1 MSISLGELAVRFGC
15 ELHGD
20 PDVAVD
26 RVATLKEAQSG
37 AVSFLANPQYRQ
49 ELAQTRASVVIL
61 DASLAEQCPVASL
74 VCSNPHVTYA
84 RVAALL
90 HSPAAAPPGV
100 HASAVVSPEAV
111 IDPSAHIAALAVVGA
126 RARIGARAVI
136 GAHCV
141 IEDDVVVG
149 EDTRLAPRVTLCHG
163 VKIGARGVVL
173 SGAVIGGDGFGFA
186 RDGEAWVKV
195 PQVGTVLIGADVEI
209 GANTTI
215 DRGALGDTVIGDGVK
230 LDNLIQIGHNVR
242 IGAHTAIAGCT
253 GVSGST
259 RIGAR
264 CMIAGAVGI
273 AGHLSICDDVTVT
286 GCSLVSHSLTRP
298 GVYSGGIPAEEARS
312 WRRIVAR
319 LKRIDKLSERITA
332 LERAAGVQPAAGN
345 PADD

>member
-1 MSISLGELAVRFGC
+1 
-15 ELHGD
+15 
-20 PDVAVD
+20 
-26 RVATLKEAQSG
+26 
-37 AVSFLANPQYRQ
+37 
-49 ELAQTRASVVIL
+49 
-61 DASLAEQCPVASL
+61 
-74 VCSNPHVTYA
+74 
-84 RVAALL
+84 
-90 HSPAAAPPGV
+90 
-100 HASAVVSPEAV
+100 
-111 IDPSAHIAALAVVGA
+111 
-126 RARIGARAVI
+126 
-136 GAHCV
+136 
-141 IEDDVVVG
+141 
-149 EDTRLAPRVTLCHG
+149 
-163 VKIGARGVVL
+163 
-173 SGAVIGGDGFGFA
+173 
-186 RDGEAWVKV
+186 
-195 PQVGTVLIGADVEI
+195 
-209 GANTTI
+209 
-215 DRGALGDTVIGDGVK
+215 VK